1 MKVAQLNS
9 CASWVS
15 NVMALSW
22 GLFVQTKIYFII
34 TNIIIII
41 LYPRSPMKDQGPGVT
56 GSVQTRSS
64 FCFEARYIF
73 VLLL

>member
-41 LYPRSPMKDQGPGVT
+41 LYPVKDQGPGVT